1 MKKIALISSLL
12 FVFVFTLLG
21 HAYGQ
26 ERGII
31 VPSGKLQA
39 LYSKVKGKKFSV
51 RKLDGTIDDR
61 QDDLQELA
69 QDWIFYRNRI
79 LKYQHEADYEKAAKA
94 RRKFQQVN
102 AWLDAYDPN
111 DVSFM
116 ISVFE

>member
-1 MKKIALISSLL
+1 MKKIALSSLL

-31 VPSGKLQA
+31 VPSGKLRA

-51 RKLDGTIDDR
+51 RKLNGTIDDR
-61 QDDLQELA
+61 LYDLQELA
-69 QDWIFYRNRI
+69 QDWIFYRKWTLR
-79 LKYQHEADYEKAAKA
+79 YHYEADYKKAAKD
-94 RRKFQQVN
+94 RRNFQQTN
-102 AWLDAYDPN
+102 AWLDAYDPE
-111 DVSFM
+111 DISFM

>member
-1 MKKIALISSLL
+1 MKKIVLYSLL
-12 FVFVFTLLG
+12 FIFIFALLG
-21 HAYGQ
+21 YAYGQ

-51 RKLDGTIDDR
+51 RKVNGTIDDR

-69 QDWIFYRNRI
+69 KDWIFYRNRI
-79 LKYQHEADYEKAAKA
+79 LKYHHDADYKKAAKA

-102 AWLDAYDPN
+102 AWMDAYDPN

-116 ISVFE
+116 TSIFE